1 MQNPFIKTV
10 EQITRE
16 KGTQVFTKG
25 QLFPLI
31 FASIGVTLGLV
42 IATRFVDISI
52 TPKQRF
58 ISSTRTQ
65 STKPETKQ
73 VDTSK
78 LQEQVFPSSGVI
90 LPIQWK
96 TFGKQMISDGVI
108 DETKFRAI
116 FQTGLTQEEESLLT
130 GSPNKPIV
138 LNASNSRF
146 LLDILWAFGLANKNE
161 ILEKGEMADKQ
172 YGGAGNF
179 ASTGGWT
186 LSVGKP
192 MDHYS
197 KHAYATLTKTQ
208 QDIVD
213 RVSRNIYRPCCG
225 NSTHFPDCNHG
236 MAMLGLLELMAAQ
249 NAPET
254 QMYQVALSVNSYW
267 FPQTYLDLAT
277 YFQEQGIAWKNVDPR
292 TVLSSE
298 YSSSQGYQATRQK
311 IQSLPKPAS
320 GGGGC
325 GA

>member
-1 MQNPFIKTV
+1 MPNPFIKTV
-10 EQITRE
+10 ERTASE
-16 KGTQVFTKG
+16 KGSQTLTKG

-31 FASIGVTLGLV
+31 FASIGVILGLV
-42 IATRFVDISI
+42 LATRFVDISI

-58 ISSTRTQ
+58 IPPAETQ
-65 STKPETKQ
+65 SIKPETKQ

-78 LQEQVFPSSGVI
+78 LQEQVLPSNGVI

-96 TFGKQMISDGVI
+96 TFGKQMISDGVV

-116 FQTGLTQEEESLLT
+116 FQTGLTQEEELLLT
-130 GSPNKPIV
+130 GSVNRPIV
-138 LNASNSRF
+138 LNTSNSRF

-197 KHAYATLTKTQ
+197 KHTYTTLTKTQ

-249 NAPET
+249 NTSEA

-277 YFQEQGIAWKNVDPR
+277 YFQEQDVAWKDVDPKS
-292 TVLSSE
+292 VLSSE
-298 YSSSQGYQATRQK
+298 YSSSRGYQATRQK